1 MKPMLRAGEHIEGMH
16 WIAEYHQLTHD
27 IRIFREDIE
36 VGRYG
41 APPTLFGE
49 EEDMGSPNVADHRS
63 REAALRAYL
72 RHFVKQH
79 DSEE

>member
-1 MKPMLRAGEHIEGMH
+1 MKPLLRTGEHIEGMH

-27 IRIFREDIE
+27 IRILREDIE
-36 VGRYG
+36 VGTYA

-49 EEDMGSPNVADHRS
+49 EEEMGSANVADHRS

-72 RHFVKQH
+72 RRFVKEH
-79 DSEE
+79 DVEE

>member
-36 VGRYG
+36 VGR
-41 APPTLFGE
+41 TVQV
-49 EEDMGSPNVADHRS
+49 GS
-63 REAALRAYL
+63 
-72 RHFVKQH
+72 
-79 DSEE
+79 